1 MIRLLNTPKTRNQY
15 QPLKISIVWFK
26 NIKHLMSLHFHNKVI
41 QFTLNNMSQNDA
53 KMIEEK
59 EQDVK
64 SSLLKMQQ
72 FFINCTSKTIE
83 CT

>member
-1 MIRLLNTPKTRNQY
+1 
-15 QPLKISIVWFK
+15 
-26 NIKHLMSLHFHNKVI
+26 MSLHFHNKVI

-53 KMIEEK
+53 KTIEEK
-59 EQDVK
+59 EQNVK